1 MYTSPIIANN
11 ILHRFE
17 NGITPM
23 KLQRLLYIVYKE
35 YMDKTGLK
43 LFNEPFETWK
53 YGSVVRCVYD
63 EFESFGTRDITD
75 YSRNA
80 VGKSF
85 IVSEEMDLNLKVV
98 LDDVIAKYGDMT
110 GIELSKLIC
119 NNKNG
124 AWKKACV
131 LKNYIIRDDDI
142 RNEQSYIQ
150 Q

>member
-1 MYTSPIIANN
+1 
-11 ILHRFE
+11 
-17 NGITPM
+17 
-23 KLQRLLYIVYKE
+23 
-35 YMDKTGLK
+35 MDKTGLK